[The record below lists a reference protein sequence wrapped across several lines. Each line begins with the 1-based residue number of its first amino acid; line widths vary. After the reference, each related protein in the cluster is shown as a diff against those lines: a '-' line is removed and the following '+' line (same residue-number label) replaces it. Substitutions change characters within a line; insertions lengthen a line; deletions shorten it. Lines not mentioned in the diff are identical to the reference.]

1 MLPSGLPTLRA
12 LGAHTGV
19 SSRRNGPAPDADEAS
34 DERAPNGW
42 ITPDHPGSA
51 PAPET
56 PLTRDDNPPLA
67 EIATRDV
74 VQIAAEPLETRLG
87 NLEDRLQELS
97 RALELQSQ
105 TMQAE
110 LQRVA
115 SQLTSQLVADE
126 ARRDAALDRLRADI
140 LAAAVSGASN
150 RRLETGYRH
159 VEVSADLY
167 ARLARLEAALAA
179 VTNPVL
185 LPGELYLPPG
195 EFLPEALVWE
205 NWNEVGERA
214 FAFADAYSAHRLH
227 LSEETRVEIGL
238 FVTALRTRLT
248 GSVYPNLQ
256 GSNAQQSVLRG
267 ALEEIASE
275 MPRVRATLEREYRG
289 EGSR

>member
-1 MLPSGLPTLRA
+1 VDEPSD
-12 LGAHTGV
+12 V
-19 SSRRNGPAPDADEAS
+19 
-34 DERAPNGW
+34 RAPNGW
-42 ITPDHPGSA
+42 ITPDPAESA
-51 PAPET
+51 PAAET
-56 PLTRDDNPPLA
+56 PRTRDDNRPPS
-67 EIATRDV
+67 EIARVDV
-74 VQIAAEPLETRLG
+74 VQLAAEPREKRLG
-87 NLEDRLQELS
+87 NHEDRLQELS
-97 RALELQSQ
+97 PALERQSL
-105 TMQAE
+105 TMQTQQ
-110 LQRVA
+110 QRV
-115 SQLTSQLVADE
+115 TSELVAQLVTDE

-140 LAAAVSGASN
+140 LAAAVSGASD
-150 RRLETGYRH
+150 RRSETRYRH

-227 LSEETRVEIGL
+227 LSEETRAEIGL

-267 ALEEIASE
+267 ALEEIATE
-275 MPRVRATLEREYRG
+275 MPRVRATLEREYRA